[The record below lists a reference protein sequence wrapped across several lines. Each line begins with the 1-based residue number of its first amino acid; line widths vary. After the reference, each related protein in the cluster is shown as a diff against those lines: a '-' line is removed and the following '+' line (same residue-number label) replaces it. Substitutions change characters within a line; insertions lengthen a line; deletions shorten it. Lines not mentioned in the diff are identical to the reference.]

1 MQGLHHLQLFPH
13 VAGQKFLGGDIGV
26 DRKVKL
32 RRGNFLRRKTAADIP
47 VNDPG
52 QLLYQFL
59 LAFSGAFRHKGE
71 IDLRFFRK
79 RYRQRLRS
87 RVHLR
92 HRHIGPDGPLGE
104 HIRLAGKI
112 ALVIQH
118 LQRAQQGIAAVV
130 RKGQMIATGAEPPVF
145 PHIGIIQTAK
155 FFLFLPNDLV
165 RMIFHLIG
173 DELAGAVPQR
183 HHAPDPVLGGERQ
196 IDRLHAAVDAEIQLA
211 VHRGKAV
218 IPYIRVGGDG
228 EVFLLWPV
236 LFIGGYL
243 CVKPGHGLIQ
253 QVGKVVPFT
262 GPAHAVHTVLGA
274 LHDHLAQHHFRV
286 PDEIA
291 VHADA
296 VFIRVQMHPI
306 RFDVH
311 DAVTFLKEENV
322 TGHIRPG
329 AGLEGRIGQADR
341 PDEVGPLGQI
351 FPHGGAFL
359 VHCTF

>member
-1 MQGLHHLQLFPH
+1 MQLFPH
-13 VAGQKFLGGDIGV
+13 IAGQKFLSGDIGV
-26 DRKVKL
+26 CRQIKL
-32 RRGNFLRRKTAADIP
+32 RRTDLLRRKTAADIL
-47 VNDPG
+47 VDDPG
-52 QLLYQFL
+52 QLLHQFL

-92 HRHIGPDGPLGE
+92 HRHIGPDGPFGE
-104 HIRLAGKI
+104 HIRLACKI

-130 RKGQMIATGAEPPVF
+130 RKGQMVATGAEPPIF
-145 PHIGIIQTAK
+145 FHIGVIQTAK
-155 FFLFLPNDLV
+155 FFLLPPNDLV
-165 RMIFHLIG
+165 RVVFHLIG

-183 HHAPDPVLGGERQ
+183 HHTPHPVLGGERQ
-196 IDRLHAAVDAEIQLA
+196 IDRLHAAVDTEIQLA

-218 IPYIRVGGDG
+218 IPYIGVGGDG
-228 EVFLLWPV
+228 QIFLLWPI
-236 LFIGGYL
+236 LLIGGE
-243 CVKPGHGLIQ
+243 PGVQFGYGLIQ
-253 QVGKVVPFT
+253 QGGKVIPFT
-262 GPAHAVHTVLGA
+262 GPAHAVHAVLGA

-306 RFDVH
+306 WLYIH
-311 DAVTFLKEENV
+311 DAVTLLEKENV
-322 TGHIRPG
+322 AGHIRPG
-329 AGLEGRIGQADR
+329 AGLEGRIRQADR
-341 PDEVGPLGQI
+341 PDEVSPLGQI

-359 VHCTF
+359 VHRTF